1 MRTDGSI
8 AFWASYTD
16 LVFLSQTDE
25 NHKGLSEV
33 LQGWPKTK
41 TLLQKE
47 CLHSLGLFHFK
58 KQQLQKTWHNPQ
70 ACKGT
75 HSLITSSSPRGR
87 VTVKA
92 LRGRVSTTDGSGSS
106 QRAVCGNSSPQ
117 DVTSTQSLQDARG
130 DWTSDLLGVTKH
142 RNTFRKSLNQKL
154 LEYPWEMLLHFGL

>member
-1 MRTDGSI
+1 MIRNYRGVITMQTDGSI

-25 NHKGLSEV
+25 NHKGLSKV
-33 LQGWPKTK
+33 QGWLKTK
-41 TLLQKE
+41 ALLQKE
-47 CLHSLGLFHFK
+47 WLHSVGLFHFK

-75 HSLITSSSPRGR
+75 HSVITSSSPRGR
-87 VTVKA
+87 VTAKA

-130 DWTSDLLGVTKH
+130 GWTSDLLGVTKCTGTRSGSLWT
-142 RNTFRKSLNQKL
+142 RNC
-154 LEYPWEMLLHFGL
+154 